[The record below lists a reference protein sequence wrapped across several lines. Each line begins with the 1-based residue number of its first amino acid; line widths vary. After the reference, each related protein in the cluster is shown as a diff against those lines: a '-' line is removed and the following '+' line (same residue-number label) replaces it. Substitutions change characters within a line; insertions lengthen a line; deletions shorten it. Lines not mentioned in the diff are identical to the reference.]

1 MKLTA
6 SQAAKETGK
15 SIPTITRAIKSGK
28 ISAEKTPS
36 GGYLIEPSEL
46 FRMFTPLTQIGNVT
60 AKMLQ
65 TETPHETT
73 LLQEKIKNLEEAL
86 SDVRDDRDEWRNQAK
101 RLSLALPSP
110 KPHEA
115 HNKPHIWWKFWDK

>member
-28 ISAEKTPS
+28 ISAEKTTS

-46 FRMFTPLTQIGNVT
+46 FRVFQPLIVKTNVT
-60 AKMLQ
+60 ANMLDS
-65 TETPHETT
+65 ETPRETVM
-73 LLQEKIKNLEEAL
+73 LQEKIKTLETILA
-86 SDVRDDRDEWRNQAK
+86 DVRDERDEWRNQAK

-110 KPHEA
+110 NQREQHE
-115 HNKPHIWWKFWDK
+115 KSRKWWKLWLG